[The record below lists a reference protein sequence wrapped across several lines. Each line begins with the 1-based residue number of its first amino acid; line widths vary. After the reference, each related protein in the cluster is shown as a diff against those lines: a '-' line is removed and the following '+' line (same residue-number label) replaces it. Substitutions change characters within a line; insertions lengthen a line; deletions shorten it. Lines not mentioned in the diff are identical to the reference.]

1 MPVLPEPTACG
12 AARPPSHH
20 ARRILRPMEPQQEP
34 LHPPAAPGVNAW
46 NAPWVADMHERWTA
60 DPSAVPESWRH
71 FFAGFEL
78 GASGRDAPAGQAGV
92 DRLIDDR
99 RRFGHLAAD
108 LDPLGLRAPVRPCP
122 PPESFGLTASDFGR
136 VFDPGDL
143 PIDGPATLQNIERTL
158 GTAWCGTL
166 GIESEHIRC
175 DRQRHWWRAKVES
188 SDHARPRSCESRKR
202 ILLGL
207 QQATGLERFLMRRY
221 VGSKWFSLEGC
232 ETLIPLLAEMLD
244 TAARDD
250 VAEVAF
256 GMAHRGRVNVLV
268 NILEKSY
275 DQLFTEFE
283 EAWTEDFVESGGDVK
298 YHRGYSSSILTSSG
312 RPMHVTMASNP
323 SHLEWGHPVVLGRVR
338 AKQRLRGDT
347 NRRRCLPVLIHGD
360 AALPGQ
366 GVVQE
371 LANMAELS
379 PYDVGG
385 SIHVVVNNQIGFT
398 AEHEEA
404 FASVY
409 CTDVLRGQDIPIL
422 HVNAADP
429 DQCIRAA
436 RLAVQWRQE
445 FGRDVAIDLWGWR
458 RYGHNETDEPGF
470 TNPAMYR
477 HIREQP
483 AIVEHYAAQLAAAGV
498 IDPANADQAEQHLL
512 DVMDEAQQRI
522 RSQPV
527 RPTPP
532 AFDDSSTWAGFEK
545 AWSATHVDTSIP
557 RGELERIATALG
569 QVPDGFTPHPKLAK
583 VLAQRRAAVHDDQP
597 LDWAMGELLAYGSLL
612 LDGYPIRLTGEDCQR
627 GTFSHRHA
635 VLFDSETGTL
645 WSPLDHIDTGQSR
658 MCIHNSPVTESAC
671 IGFEYGYSLGDPNML
686 VVWEAQFGD
695 FANVGQVY
703 FDQFIASAERKWKRN
718 SGLVCL
724 LPHGY
729 EGMGPEHSSA
739 RLERFLQL
747 CADDNMEVVVPT
759 TPAQM
764 FHLLRRQ
771 MRRPFRKPLIV
782 LTPKSLL
789 RHKRAVSKAAD
800 FTDGLFQTV
809 LDDPMAP
816 DPTAVH
822 RVLFCTGKV
831 GWDLIAHREQQPGA
845 TGTAV
850 VRIEQLYPFPHA
862 EVAAILNRYA
872 VAEHHIWVQEEPH
885 NAGGW
890 TWMADTFRDTFSMRL
905 DVISRPANASPA
917 VGSAKLHRVEQLAI
931 LDAALAVASP
941 AAAESLEH
949 KA

>member
-1 MPVLPEPTACG
+1 MD
-12 AARPPSHH
+12 
-20 ARRILRPMEPQQEP
+20 PQQDP
-34 LHPPAAPGVNAW
+34 LHPPTAPGINAW
-46 NAPWVADMHERWTA
+46 NAPWVADMQQRWL
-60 DPSAVPESWRH
+60 DNPQAVPESWRH

-78 GASGRDAPAGQAGV
+78 GAAREPSAPAGGGI

-108 LDPLGLRAPVRPCP
+108 LDPLGLRPLPRPCP
-122 PPESFGLTASDFGR
+122 DLESFGFSAEDLKRPLDA
-136 VFDPGDL
+136 GDL
-143 PIDGPATLQNIERTL
+143 PMPGPATPEAIDQRLRQ
-158 GTAWCGTL
+158 AWCGTL
-166 GIESEHIRC
+166 GVESEHIRC
-175 DRQRHWWRAKVES
+175 DRQRSWWRRHIES
-188 SDHARPRSCESRKR
+188 PDHLRPLSPESRRR

-232 ETLIPLLAEMLD
+232 ETLIPMIAELLD
-244 TAARDD
+244 TAASDD
-250 VAEVAF
+250 VGEVAF

-298 YHRGYSSSILTSSG
+298 YHRGYSSNILTASD
-312 RPMHVTMASNP
+312 RPLHLTMASNP
-323 SHLEWGHPVVLGRVR
+323 SHLEWGHPVVLGRIR

-347 NRRRCLPVLIHGD
+347 NRAHCLPVLIHGD

-371 LANMAELS
+371 LANMAELP

-385 SIHVVVNNQIGFT
+385 SIHIIVNNQIGFT

-436 RLAVQWRQE
+436 RLAVRWRQE

-458 RYGHNETDEPGF
+458 RYGHNETDEPAF
-470 TNPAMYR
+470 TNPAMYQAVKA
-477 HIREQP
+477 QP
-483 AIVEHYAAQLAAAGV
+483 AIVEHYAATLAADGV
-498 IDPANADQAEQHLL
+498 IEAAEAEQAEQHLL
-512 DVMDEAQQRI
+512 EVMDQAQQRI
-522 RSQPV
+522 RNQPV

-545 AWSATHVDTSIP
+545 AWDGDTVDTSVP
-557 RGELERIATALG
+557 REELERIAAALG
-569 QVPDGFTPHPKLAK
+569 RVPDGFTPHPKLAK
-583 VLAQRRAAVHDDQP
+583 VLEQRQSAIEEDLP

-635 VLFDSETGTL
+635 VLFDATSGEF

-747 CADDNMEVVVPT
+747 CADENMEVVVPT

-771 MRRPFRKPLIV
+771 MRRAFRKPLIV

-789 RHKRAVSKAAD
+789 RHKQAVSTALD
-800 FTDGLFQTV
+800 LTHGRFQCV
-809 LDDPMAP
+809 LDDPAAP
-816 DPTAVH
+816 DPASVSK
-822 RVLFCTGKV
+822 VLFCAGKV
-831 GWDLIAHREQQPGA
+831 GWDLIAHRAAHAEDQA
-845 TGTAV
+845 TAI
-850 VRIEQLYPFPHA
+850 VRIEQLYPFPRA
-862 EVAAILNRYA
+862 EVANVLNHYA
-872 VAEHHIWVQEEPH
+872 AAEQHVWVQEEPH
-885 NAGGW
+885 NAGAW
-890 TWMADTFRDTFSMRL
+890 TWIADTFRSMFSMRL
-905 DVISRPANASPA
+905 DVASRPANASPA
-917 VGSAKLHRVEQLAI
+917 VGSARLHRVEQEAVLREA
-931 LDAALAVASP
+931 LQTGSQAAM
-941 AAAESLEH
+941 ESMEH

>member
-1 MPVLPEPTACG
+1 
-12 AARPPSHH
+12 
-20 ARRILRPMEPQQEP
+20 ME
-34 LHPPAAPGVNAW
+34 
-46 NAPWVADMHERWTA
+46 
-60 DPSAVPESWRH
+60 
-71 FFAGFEL
+71 
-78 GASGRDAPAGQAGV
+78 
-92 DRLIDDR
+92 
-99 RRFGHLAAD
+99 
-108 LDPLGLRAPVRPCP
+108 
-122 PPESFGLTASDFGR
+122 
-136 VFDPGDL
+136 
-143 PIDGPATLQNIERTL
+143 GPATLQAITHRLRE
-158 GTAWCGTL
+158 AWCGSL

-175 DRQRHWWRAKVES
+175 DRQRVWWRERIECPERT
-188 SDHARPRSCESRKR
+188 RPLSAESRKR
-202 ILLGL
+202 ILHGL
-207 QQATGLERFLMRRY
+207 QRATGLERFLMRRY

-232 ETLIPLLAEMLD
+232 ETLIPMIAEMLD
-244 TAARDD
+244 SAARDD

-298 YHRGYSSSILTSSG
+298 YHRGYSSNILTSSD

-347 NRRRCLPVLIHGD
+347 NRSRCLPVLIHGD

-371 LANMAELS
+371 LANMAGLP

-385 SIHVVVNNQIGFT
+385 SIHIVVNNQIGFT

-404 FASVY
+404 FTSVY

-429 DQCIRAA
+429 DQCVRAA
-436 RLAVQWRQE
+436 RLAVEWRQA

-458 RYGHNETDEPGF
+458 RYGHNETDEPAF
-470 TNPAMYR
+470 TNPAMYQAV
-477 HIREQP
+477 REQP
-483 AIVEHYAAQLAAAGV
+483 AIVEQYAARLAADGV
-498 IDPANADQAEQHLL
+498 IEPSEAEQAEQHLL
-512 DVMDEAQQRI
+512 TVMDEAQQRI
-522 RSQPV
+522 RNQPV

-532 AFDDSSTWAGFEK
+532 AFDDRSTWAGFEK
-545 AWSATHVDTSIP
+545 AWAAETVDTSIP
-557 RGELERIATALG
+557 LPELERIASAL
-569 QVPDGFTPHPKLAK
+569 QRVPEGFTPHPKLAR
-583 VLAQRRAAVHDDQP
+583 VLAQRGAAVRDDQP

-635 VLFDSETGTL
+635 VLFDAERGEL

-703 FDQFIASAERKWKRN
+703 FDQFIASAERKWKRH

-747 CADDNMEVVVPT
+747 CADDNMEVVVPS

-789 RHKRAVSKAAD
+789 RHKQAVSRVSD
-800 FTDGLFQTV
+800 FTSGAFRTV
-809 LDDPMAP
+809 LDDPAAP
-816 DPTAVH
+816 DPTTVT
-822 RVLFCTGKV
+822 RVLFCAGKI
-831 GWDLIAHREQQPGA
+831 GWDLITHRSAQPSTSA
-845 TGTAV
+845 TAI

-872 VAEHHIWVQEEPH
+872 VANEHLWVQEEPH
-885 NAGGW
+885 NAGAW
-890 TWMADTFRDTFSMRL
+890 TWIADTFRDTFSMRL
-905 DVISRPANASPA
+905 DVASRPANASPA
-917 VGSAKLHRVEQLAI
+917 VGSAKLHRVEQTAV
-931 LDAALAVASP
+931 LDEALQTGSWTAS
-941 AAAESLEH
+941 ESLEH